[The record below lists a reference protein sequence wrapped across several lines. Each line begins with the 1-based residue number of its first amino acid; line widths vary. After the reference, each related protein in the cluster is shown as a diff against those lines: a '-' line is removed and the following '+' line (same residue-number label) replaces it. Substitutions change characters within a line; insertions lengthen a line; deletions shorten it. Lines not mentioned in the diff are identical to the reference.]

1 MTTPKKTRRW
11 KITMENNAL
20 RLTPILTRDFVFDEA
35 ERFLGDVAGIPAVVL
50 SALKTVFVR
59 QISAQPF

>member
-20 RLTPILTRDFVFDEA
+20 RLTPILTRDFVFDETKG
-35 ERFLGDVAGIPAVVL
+35 FLGDVAGIPAVVL
-50 SALKTVFVR
+50 SALEAVFVR